1 MRQSVTRL
9 FVSAFFAFST
19 ATISAAG
26 PVDDAYEL
34 HKNDG
39 VDLQPIGTICEYLAK
54 DVLEKR
60 YDPDFY
66 RVVIGVQYGES
77 RNAMGELDL
86 TVVDLEYNEAVFIGE
101 VKCWK
106 DPRAGLAKAKKQI
119 NRFRKANDQNRVN
132 WLKILSPGYT
142 DFVVS
147 KRTYR
152 NSYEV
157 GYVAPKGTR
166 KAGYT
171 HELDL
176 TLDQAMDL
184 RRRIMNCQ
192 ESGKCKRPKK
202 SKKRR

>member
-1 MRQSVTRL
+1 MYRFLVRAAVSSVL
-9 FVSAFFAFST
+9 ALST
-19 ATISAAG
+19 TISSAG
-26 PVDDAYEL
+26 LVDDAYEL

-39 VDLQPIGTICEYLAK
+39 VDLAAVGTICEYLAK
-54 DVLEKR
+54 DVLERK
-60 YDPDFY
+60 YDPDLY
-66 RVVIGVQYGES
+66 RVVIGVQYGQS

-106 DPRAGLAKAKKQI
+106 DAKAGLRKAKKQLS
-119 NRFRKANDQNRVN
+119 RFRNAHYDNRVN
-132 WLKILSPGYT
+132 WVKILSPGYS

-147 KRTYR
+147 KRTY
-152 NSYEV
+152 NGSYEV

-176 TLDQAMDL
+176 TLEEAMTL
-184 RRRIMNCQ
+184 RKRIMDCQ
-192 ESGKCKRPKK
+192 DSGRCKRPKK
-202 SKKRR
+202 TKKRR